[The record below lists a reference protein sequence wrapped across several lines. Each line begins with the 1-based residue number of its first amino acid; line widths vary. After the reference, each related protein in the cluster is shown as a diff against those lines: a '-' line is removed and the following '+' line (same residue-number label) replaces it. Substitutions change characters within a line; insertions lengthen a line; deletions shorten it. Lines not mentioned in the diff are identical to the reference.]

1 MDCAGV
7 KFNLIVHASE
17 STVHR
22 RVPKSVIN
30 ILRVAWG
37 LIGVV
42 AGNCEG
48 IAVFESKCEGILLLG
63 GCSFVGSRYVALFV
77 VSIAVAAPSVAV
89 VVAGAKVCHSS
100 NWQG

>member
-30 ILRVAWG
+30 ILRVAWR

-42 AGNCEG
+42 ASDCEG
-48 IAVFESKCEGILLLG
+48 SAVFESKSEGVLLLG
-63 GCSFVGSRYVALFV
+63 GCSFV
-77 VSIAVAAPSVAV
+77 
-89 VVAGAKVCHSS
+89 SS
-100 NWQG
+100 